1 MEDSGHMSSG
11 SGGAEGSSS
20 RSAPSGRQPSAD
32 EPAEGAGD
40 IEIPIGVPVSN
51 EEFRRLK
58 EEAQRPDER
67 EPESDSDE
75 AQSDLEDR
83 DQD

>member
-1 MEDSGHMSSG
+1 MEDSGHTGSG

-20 RSAPSGRQPSAD
+20 RSEPSGRQPSED
-32 EPAEGAGD
+32 KPAEGAGD

-58 EEAQRPDER
+58 EESQRPDER
-67 EPESDSDE
+67 ESESDSDA
-75 AQSDLEDR
+75 AQSDLENH

>member
-1 MEDSGHMSSG
+1 MSSG
-11 SGGAEGSSS
+11 SGAAEGSSS

-58 EEAQRPDER
+58 EEAQRPGER
-67 EPESDSDE
+67 ESESDSDE
-75 AQSDLEDR
+75 AQSDLEKS
-83 DQD
+83 